1 MWSIERPSSAP
12 LHPTM
17 KPLELVERAIA
28 NSSRQGDVVLDP
40 FVGSGTTLIGC
51 ERTGRRGAAIELDP
65 VYVEVAIGRWERFSG
80 QDAERVDG

>member
-1 MWSIERPSSAP
+1 M
-12 LHPTM
+12 
-17 KPLELVERAIA
+17 
-28 NSSRQGDVVLDP
+28 LDP